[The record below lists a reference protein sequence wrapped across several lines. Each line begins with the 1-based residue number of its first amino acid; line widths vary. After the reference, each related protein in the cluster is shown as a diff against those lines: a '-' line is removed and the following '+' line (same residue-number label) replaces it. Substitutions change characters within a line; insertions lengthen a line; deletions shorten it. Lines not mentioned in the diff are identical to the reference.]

1 MFSLIVKNAANKTLN
16 LTDNPNYF
24 TVAEGFNSLTANVN
38 TASSA
43 TGHGS
48 IFNSTK
54 LANRNITL
62 QIILRG
68 DIETSRIA
76 LYEFFSPLSKLMFFY
91 QNQHRRVHIGGYVES
106 FECNPNV
113 PNETANISVICNE
126 PFLLDD
132 NTDNLSLSYVKDY
145 FKFPCSVPEEGVPF
159 SELKNSSETV
169 IVNKGEHETG
179 CIITLYAKGGI
190 SAPIRITNLLNGQ
203 YFELK
208 TDMQVEDIIVINTN
222 SGHKSAKLFRGGIE
236 TNLFSQMS
244 DSSTWLQL
252 CSGENILSV
261 SHNLS
266 MLSVDISNVAEY
278 IGV

>member
-1 MFSLIVKNAANKTLN
+1 MFSLIVKNSANKTLN

-38 TASSA
+38 TTSSA

-68 DIETSRIA
+68 DIEASRIA
-76 LYEFFSPLSKLMFFY
+76 LYEFFSPLSELMFYY
-91 QNQHRRVHIGGYVES
+91 QNQHRKVHISGYVES
-106 FECNPNV
+106 FECDPNML
-113 PNETANISVICNE
+113 NETANISVICNK

-132 NTDNLSLSYVKDY
+132 NTDNPSLSYVKDY
-145 FKFPCSVPEEGVPF
+145 FKFSCSVSEEGIPF
-159 SELKNSSETV
+159 SELKNSNETV
-169 IVNKGEHETG
+169 IVNNGEHETG

-190 SAPIRITNLLNGQ
+190 LAPVRITNLLNGQ
-203 YFELK
+203 YFELI

-222 SGHKSAKLFRGGIE
+222 SGKKSAKLFRDGSE
-236 TNLFSQMS
+236 TNLFSQIS

-252 CSGENILSV
+252 RPGENILSA
-261 SHNLS
+261 SYNLS
-266 MLSVDISNVAEY
+266 MLSVDISIVAEY